1 MKRLLGAFRAEWL
14 RLATPRSAW
23 LLPLAALL
31 AFAYAY
37 SLGAAAERGLFGAP
51 TGFYLAAAGA
61 TGSALTC
68 AAVGALL
75 AASAVGLDFASG
87 VARTALCRP
96 VGRAEWLL
104 ARLLTLTLGL
114 QLVFLAACGGAL
126 LAGQLRFGLGAVTE
140 GSYVLAAAGLL
151 LLQLL
156 AAVACCCVGL
166 AVAVAAGGVLGMLW
180 GRPAPAV
187 ASTAVLGAGL
197 LALGRWPALAALLP
211 TTFLTAGL
219 DRVTQLSQGL
229 ATLYATDVAPRALGV
244 FCLWLVLFLGTGLP
258 LLERKDIT
266 S

>member
-1 MKRLLGAFRAEWL
+1 MRRLLGAFRAEWL
-14 RLATPRSAW
+14 RLATRRAAW
-23 LLPLAALL
+23 LLPLGALF

-51 TGFYLAAAGA
+51 TGFYLAATGA
-61 TGSALTC
+61 TGAALTC

-75 AASAVGLDFASG
+75 SASALGQDFASG

-96 VGRAEWLL
+96 VGRATWLV
-104 ARLLTLTLGL
+104 ARLSALTLGL
-114 QLVFLAACGGAL
+114 LSVFLAACGGAL
-126 LAGQLRFGLGAVTE
+126 LAGQLRFGLSAVTE
-140 GSYVLAAAGLL
+140 GSYVLASAGLL
-151 LLQLL
+151 LLQLG
-156 AAVACCCVGL
+156 AAVASCFLGL

-180 GRPAPAV
+180 GRPGPAV

-197 LALGRWPALAALLP
+197 LALGRWPKLAEVLP

-244 FCLWLVLFLGTGLP
+244 FSGWLVLFLGVGLP
-258 LLERKDIT
+258 LLQRKDVT